1 MKKVASITFG
11 CKVNQYETSC
21 IVDEFT
27 RAGYQITEFDKPAD
41 VYIINTCTVTNRTD
55 YKSRNAIRKAL
66 NQKQFDPSMKVVVT
80 GCYSQRKKEEI
91 EKLGNV
97 DLIVDNNSKSKV
109 FEKLNSGNKLF
120 NDMKDQHDFDEI
132 STTKMLDKTR
142 VFIKVQ
148 DGCDYYCAYCAIPY
162 VRGHSRS
169 RKKSNI
175 LDQIQKLVDN
185 GYKEFVLGGINL
197 GLYGAESG
205 HSLAKLLYE
214 IEKINGVK
222 LIRLSSIEPQLF
234 TDELLE
240 YFTKSK
246 KICHHLHIP
255 LQVGCDE
262 LLSKMGRRYSTEQF
276 RNVILKLR
284 TIFPDV
290 AIGIDVIAGL
300 PGETEE
306 LFQKTHHFLSD
317 LDFTYLHVFSY
328 SKRSGTRA
336 EKMKGH
342 VNGKIIKQRSNELIS
357 ISDIKLAEYTDFL
370 IKNNIEL
377 KGVIEQR
384 SGGYWTALSDHYVRI
399 FLLSEQD
406 LEKKYLHLRPVSK
419 KYDGIEVVEISSP
432 LEGEEHEVQ
441 RGFENNRAENNKNLR
456 KS

>member
-27 RAGYQITEFDKPAD
+27 KAGYQITEFVKPAD

-55 YKSRNAIRKAL
+55 HKSRNAIRKAL
-66 NQKQFDPSMKVVVT
+66 NQKQINPSVKVIVT
-80 GCYSQRKKEEI
+80 GCYSQRKKREI
-91 EKLGNV
+91 EDLGDV
-97 DLIVDNNSKSKV
+97 DLIVDNNSKSKIL
-109 FEKLNSGNKLF
+109 EKLNSGNQQF
-120 NDMKDQHDFDEI
+120 RDIKDQHNFDEI

-142 VFIKVQ
+142 AFIKVQ

-162 VRGHSRS
+162 ARGHSRS
-169 RKKSNI
+169 RKKNKI
-175 LDQIQKLVDN
+175 LDQIEKLVDN

-197 GLYGAESG
+197 GLYGAELDY
-205 HSLAKLLYE
+205 SLAKLLIE
-214 IEKINGVK
+214 IEKINGVE

-246 KICHHLHIP
+246 KMCHHFHIP

-276 RNVILKLR
+276 RNTIVKLR
-284 TIFPDV
+284 EIFFDV

-306 LFQKTHHFLSD
+306 LFQKTHYFLSN

-357 ISDIKLAEYTDFL
+357 ISDAKLAEYTDFV
-370 IKNNIEL
+370 INNNIEL

-384 SGGYWTALSDHYVRI
+384 SNGYWTALSDHYVRI
-399 FLLSEQD
+399 FVKSD
-406 LEKKYLHLRPVSK
+406 DNLEKKYLHLNPISK
-419 KYDGIEVVEISSP
+419 KYNGIKVEII
-432 LEGEEHEVQ
+432 
-441 RGFENNRAENNKNLR
+441 
-456 KS
+456 